1 MIPPEFDATIQSVA
15 PGVFELLRDVAFSS
29 TSLRML
35 SSAAILL
42 DSVAGFDSENRSEHL
57 AAWQFWGFH
66 LTRYVR

>member
-1 MIPPEFDATIQSVA
+1 MIPPEFDATIQSA

-35 SSAAILL
+35 SSAAILF
-42 DSVAGFDSENRSEHL
+42 DSVAGFDSENQ
-57 AAWQFWGFH
+57 AAGQFSGFH